1 MLSERPMDWTH
12 RLFNRARSSRSQTL
26 TDNQTVRLSLQ
37 VLSYVLHL
45 RAHPLCPETRVG
57 QHLRWSLN
65 IPSLIRNVNAT

>member
-12 RLFNRARSSRSQTL
+12 RLFNRARSSISQTL
-26 TDNQTVRLSLQ
+26 TDNLKIIITS
-37 VLSYVLHL
+37 
-45 RAHPLCPETRVG
+45 PLTCYTCKPTPYGPETRVG